1 MHPNELLILALD
13 LLLVALSLRM
23 LRARPALGPNEIIL
37 KANGKLYRDAAQQ
50 GRIRQVK
57 RYDEAMKMYEAPDAS
72 E

>member
-13 LLLVALSLRM
+13 LLLVALSLRI
-23 LRARPALGPNEIIL
+23 LRAKPEPDPNEIIL
-37 KANGKLYRDAAQQ
+37 KANGKLYRDAAPQ

-57 RYDEAMKMYEAPDAS
+57 RYDDAMKMYEAPDAP